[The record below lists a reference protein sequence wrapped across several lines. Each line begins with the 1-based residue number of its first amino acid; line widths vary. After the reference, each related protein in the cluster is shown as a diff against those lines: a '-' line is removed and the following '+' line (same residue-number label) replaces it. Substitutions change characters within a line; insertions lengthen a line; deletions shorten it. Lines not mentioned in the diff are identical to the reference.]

1 MLLLCWCASTM
12 KAANLLQESTVFV
25 RRPCATSHT
34 VEKKLTTFSITDS
47 STRMTALDRRAKEVK
62 REIALNK
69 PKTKSGELWSTYIAK
84 AINTFILSLMS
95 RRDELNSIDQ
105 NIVLQMMSQSEKYEH
120 RGLAVIPTRNLP
132 SSKKFLSSFNRF
144 NAIFI
149 SGLRRM
155 GKFES
160 VISDGINKK
169 AWHQASDLIL
179 SMFTKQFSPQLAKSI
194 TAKLLIRTGSS
205 PSAFVA
211 YYKTDEAE
219 SMSLLLTIAAGQTA
233 YLYWAENIPVK
244 GLLTTPIP
252 TEREVQYWKKSHT
265 AQQLVKRS
273 SGNLVHERTKRNI
286 ISTFIGSALGL
297 ETLEDG
303 EANLHKIED
312 LEAAA
317 ETSFDEVNKNI
328 NRLKNVSYN
337 NSLTLA
343 AEEDLLDD
351 VKAGLDKISY
361 ALPEIEI
368 LRVIQGKIRRSLK
381 QYQTELES
389 CEIDTNCQLFFNGSA
404 IVLSRPK
411 STPTRATIQV
421 VQITSMPFL
430 VDKKPFQFDLPKNL
444 YFTDEGNIIPQDNCD
459 MSARHGCSCVFDD
472 VYKLPNI
479 CERAL
484 LEFVIK
490 RVKISDSSC
499 TGHLKKFHSKVE
511 RMSRTSKN
519 SVLVFSGQPI
529 DCDHKCANQKDEEK
543 MRLMGLTRV
552 TLKPSCTFCCESTCA
567 DYQGSDVV
575 TVSKLRFIVKEAVE
589 EMKNLKIENVTFN
602 QLLQH
607 LEKAEFSKKSWKEV
621 ATELKRRETLSF
633 GDKFKEWTQSH
644 RLANPILISYL
655 VMSTCILL
663 VVIYFCYGP
672 IAKVV
677 KMVMCCRKC
686 FASNN
691 TNRPQNNR
699 QPSGTSVN
707 ESVFTAGSS
716 RDHSRINLIRTR
728 QDRGSDAPTNSI
740 DASSE
745 LLPMARLSLHPQD
758 TGSSL
763 SSRPPH
769 PPPYIISA
777 PPLAEGS

>member
-1 MLLLCWCASTM
+1 MLLLYWCASTVM
-12 KAANLLQESTVFV
+12 AANLLQESTVFI
-25 RRPCATSHT
+25 RRPCATTHT
-34 VEKKLTTFSITDS
+34 VEKQLTTFSIAES
-47 STRMTALDRRAKEVK
+47 STRMTAVDRRAKEVK
-62 REIALNK
+62 REIGSNK

-84 AINTFILSLMS
+84 AINTFILALMS
-95 RRDELNSIDQ
+95 RRDELNAVDQ
-105 NIVLQMMSQSEKYEH
+105 KIVLLMMSQSEKYEH
-120 RGLAVIPTRNLP
+120 RGLAVIPTQNLP
-132 SSKKFLSSFNRF
+132 SSKKFLSNFNRF
-144 NAIFI
+144 NAVFI

-169 AWHQASDLIL
+169 AWRQASDLIL
-179 SMFTKQFSPQLAKSI
+179 SMFMHQFNPQLAKRI
-194 TAKLLIRTGSS
+194 TAKLLMRTGSS
-205 PSAFVA
+205 PSAFVS
-211 YYKTDEAE
+211 YYKTDETE
-219 SMSLLLTIAAGQTA
+219 SMSLFLTIAAGQTA
-233 YLYWAENIPVK
+233 YLYWAENIQVK
-244 GLLTTPIP
+244 GLLTAPIP

-273 SGNLVHERTKRNI
+273 SVNLVHDRKKRNI

-297 ETLEDG
+297 ETLESG

-328 NRLKNVSYN
+328 NRLINVSSN

-343 AEEDLLDD
+343 AEEDILDD
-351 VKAGLDKISY
+351 VKAGLDKFAY

-389 CEIDTNCQLFFNGSA
+389 CERDTSCQLFFNGSA

-411 STPTRATIQV
+411 SAPTRATIQV
-421 VQITSMPFL
+421 VQINSMPFM

-444 YFTDEGNIIPQDNCD
+444 YFTDGGNIIPPDNCD
-459 MSARHGCSCVFDD
+459 MSTKHGCSCVYDD

-484 LEFVIK
+484 VEFVIK
-490 RVKISDSSC
+490 RVKIDDNSC
-499 TGHLKKFHSKVE
+499 SGHLKKFHDKAEV
-511 RMSRTSKN
+511 MARTSKN

-529 DCDHKCANQKDEEK
+529 DCDHKCANQEDEEK
-543 MRLMGLTRV
+543 MRLLGLERV

-575 TVSKLRFIVKEAVE
+575 VVSKLRFIVKEAVE
-589 EMKNLKIENVTFN
+589 EMRNLKIENVTFN

-607 LEKAEFSKKSWKEV
+607 LEKAEFSKKSWQEV
-621 ATELKRRETLSF
+621 ATELKRRETLTF

-655 VMSTCILL
+655 VMSTCIFLVLL
-663 VVIYFCYGP
+663 YFCYGP
-672 IAKVV
+672 ISKVV
-677 KMVMCCRKC
+677 KMIMCCRKC
-686 FASNN
+686 FASN
-691 TNRPQNNR
+691 TDNRPQNNR
-699 QPSGTSVN
+699 QPSGASVN

-740 DASSE
+740 EESSE
-745 LLPMARLSLHPQD
+745 LLPMARLSLLPQN
-758 TGSSL
+758 TGSSV

-769 PPPYIISA
+769 PPPYILSA
-777 PPLAEGS
+777 PPLAGGS